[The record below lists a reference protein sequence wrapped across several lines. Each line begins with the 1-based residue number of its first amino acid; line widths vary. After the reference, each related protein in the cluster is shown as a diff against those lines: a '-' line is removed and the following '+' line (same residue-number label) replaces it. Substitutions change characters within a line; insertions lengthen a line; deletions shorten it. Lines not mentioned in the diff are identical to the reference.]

1 VIDGF
6 SEAQLP
12 LSEFEIRTFLES
24 VSDASLS
31 SSERAQL
38 QKYIRTYGHE
48 PRDAVTVF
56 GGSHSESFFSDAFF
70 SNRDKYL
77 YWWFDDST
85 KSDLFVHGIG
95 SLEERIGTD
104 SKGKVLLGVIGGQI
118 SGTLSGHVGYYLRAT
133 NGEKFGDDS
142 LVLEDPVLA
151 KNRNLVYYSRTFFDF
166 TSAELSYNYD
176 WFTGKIA
183 REAVSIG
190 GSYQGDHVLLTP
202 NVPYFDFVSLQ
213 AHVGAVRYQ
222 ALVGSLLADTLTG
235 GAGAFIPD
243 KFITVHDLTFAIGR
257 DVELGFTDM
266 VIYSRRLDLGYLNPF
281 SFLKSVE
288 HALNDRDNGLLGLH
302 ARARILDGV
311 EVRGQGLMDDWVASN
326 TGKGYWS
333 NKFAWQF
340 GAIWAGAFGL
350 SDVDWSIEATRVEPY
365 MYSHFSKD
373 NTFSTTQTLLGA
385 QIGPN
390 AISYWSGLRWTP
402 TEKVTVSAS
411 AELVERGENVYDSSG
426 HLVYNSG
433 ADYLISHTDQTQ
445 DMNTHILYGRRVNSV
460 SLTGTLEYEPWRGL
474 VVFVR
479 GTKKSVD
486 YLDEPPNTPGVDLSG
501 IALSSERRERPQTTL
516 SVGVRALF

>member
-1 VIDGF
+1 
-6 SEAQLP
+6 
-12 LSEFEIRTFLES
+12 
-24 VSDASLS
+24 
-31 SSERAQL
+31 
-38 QKYIRTYGHE
+38 
-48 PRDAVTVF
+48 
-56 GGSHSESFFSDAFF
+56 
-70 SNRDKYL
+70 
-77 YWWFDDST
+77 
-85 KSDLFVHGIG
+85 
-95 SLEERIGTD
+95 
-104 SKGKVLLGVIGGQI
+104 
-118 SGTLSGHVGYYLRAT
+118 
-133 NGEKFGDDS
+133 
-142 LVLEDPVLA
+142 
-151 KNRNLVYYSRTFFDF
+151 
-166 TSAELSYNYD
+166 
-176 WFTGKIA
+176 
-183 REAVSIG
+183 
-190 GSYQGDHVLLTP
+190 
-202 NVPYFDFVSLQ
+202 
-213 AHVGAVRYQ
+213 
-222 ALVGSLLADTLTG
+222 
-235 GAGAFIPD
+235 
-243 KFITVHDLTFAIGR
+243 
-257 DVELGFTDM
+257 
-266 VIYSRRLDLGYLNPF
+266 
-281 SFLKSVE
+281 
-288 HALNDRDNGLLGLH
+288 
-302 ARARILDGV
+302 
-311 EVRGQGLMDDWVASN
+311 MDDWVASN